1 MQISVQ
7 GQIEAQIEA
16 ANKFLANQIS
26 VSQKIEFD
34 FEHTK

>member
-1 MQISVQ
+1 MEISVQ
-7 GQIEAQIEA
+7 GQTEA

-26 VSQKIEFD
+26 ASQKIKFD